1 MTGSGRATSPDALGW
16 MISYPSSI
24 PQPLSLDIR
33 PSSIES
39 WLTLV
44 FNDVC
49 RELAEFCCSVDERRE
64 VDRRINRTFE
74 STHSANLHAT
84 RPVVSG
90 KTEAEISVAVTWISW
105 T

>member
-1 MTGSGRATSPDALGW
+1 MAMIAIITVIDPAAAGLGHSTLVDRVMADAGV
-16 MISYPSSI
+16 M
-24 PQPLSLDIR
+24 
-33 PSSIES
+33 
-39 WLTLV
+39 V

-49 RELAEFCCSVDERRE
+49 RELAEFCCSVDECRE